1 MKELT
6 QVRDAVIS
14 ALTEAGMTALAAFPA
29 ERAKRYDGAVAA
41 VAVGAAAGAAIGF
54 CNYLGEAWDEAA
66 GTVRELYGKQLEGD
80 ISVDI
85 RAERAADCESGCE
98 MASEV
103 LLGGLPTGIRPGE
116 LRWEAISWEKATGM
130 FLRKG
135 HLQCRATFIAR
146 EQEDGA
152 VIENFCLNRIN
163 LIKSLW

>member
-1 MKELT
+1 MKELS
-6 QVRDAVIS
+6 QVRDAVVS
-14 ALTEAGMTALAAFPA
+14 ALNEAGVTALAAFPA

-41 VAVGAAAGAAIGF
+41 VAVGTAAGAAVGF

-80 ISVDI
+80 ITVDI

-98 MASEV
+98 AASEV
-103 LLGGLPTGIRPGE
+103 LLSGLPAGIRPGE

-146 EQEDGA
+146 EQEDGETFLDFILKG
-152 VIENFCLNRIN
+152 VM
-163 LIKSLW
+163 K